1 MNFSFLCNNNK
12 IILNKQIYLINQHGS
27 DKIES
32 TPIFKLVAHF
42 HKELKQNSIRYF
54 IPVLWKP
61 FHRLTD
67 PLKFRIVHFF
77 ESNPSAFLIKLALDK
92 SDIFLAF

>member
-1 MNFSFLCNNNK
+1 MNFSFLCNNNE
-12 IILNKQIYLINQHGS
+12 IIWNKQIYLINQHGS

-32 TPIFKLVAHF
+32 TPIFKLVAL
-42 HKELKQNSIRYF
+42 KELKQNSIRYF

-61 FHRLTD
+61 FHHLTD